1 MDSQAGILDL
11 LKIQGEQALKKSRR
25 ALIIQPGAIGDCILT
40 LPLAQFIINRLKL
53 GAVDML
59 GRADY
64 ISYFPGRT
72 CIDTIRAI
80 DSVDMHRFF
89 HPSADFHLTDR
100 DALIDAFAGYLWIV
114 TFLGRTDSDFEQ
126 NLIFTANCSQGA
138 DVITLPLLPAS
149 LGREHIADAYIRR
162 LCEASGLEFTG
173 ENIPTSSELLIRP
186 TKSDKQ
192 AGKELLQQVLYR
204 AGTGQAGID
213 TDSALIVLCP
223 GSGSVEKSWHL
234 DNFLSLAEQLKST
247 GAEPLILLGPA
258 EVERFIPHRL
268 LDISRTAPFLVDLSL
283 TQVLQVLCVADAYV
297 GNDSGITHL
306 AAAIGLDTFAL
317 FGPTDP
323 SVYRPLG
330 PNVCIIK
337 DKTSDFTSQPSEEL
351 QRKVLLKLQEICA

>member
-1 MDSQAGILDL
+1 MDQPAGILDL
-11 LKIQGEQALKKSRR
+11 LKQQGEQALKKSRR

-40 LPLAQFIINRLKL
+40 LPLAQFIIDRLKV

-64 ISYFPGRT
+64 IGYFPGRT

-89 HPSADFHLTDR
+89 CPSADFHLTDR
-100 DALIDAFAGYLWIV
+100 DALIDTFAGYLWIV
-114 TFLGRTDSDFEQ
+114 TFLGQTGSDFER
-126 NLIFTANCSQGA
+126 NLIFTANCSQSV
-138 DVITLPLLPAS
+138 DVITLPLLTAS
-149 LGREHIADAYIRR
+149 PGRDHITDFYIRR
-162 LCEASGLEFTG
+162 LCETCGLEFTD
-173 ENIPTSSELLIRP
+173 ENTPTSSELLIRP

-192 AGKELLQQVLYR
+192 AGKELLQQE
-204 AGTGQAGID
+204 GID

-223 GSGSVEKSWHL
+223 GSGSADKCWHL
-234 DNFLSLAEQLKST
+234 DNFLGLAEQLKST

-268 LDISRTAPFLVDLSL
+268 LDISRTAPFLADLSL
-283 TQVLQVLCVADAYV
+283 TQVLQALCVADAYV

-306 AAAIGLDTFAL
+306 AAAIGLETIAL

-323 SVYRPLG
+323 VAYRPIG
-330 PNVCIIK
+330 PNVSVIE
-337 DKTSDFTSQPSEEL
+337 DKSPAFSSQPSEEL

>member
-1 MDSQAGILDL
+1 MDPQAGILEL
-11 LKIQGEQALKKSRR
+11 LRQQGEQALKKSRR

-40 LPLAQFIINRLKL
+40 LPLAKFIIDHLKA

-80 DSVDMHRFF
+80 DSVDIHRFF
-89 HPSADFHLTDR
+89 YPSADFNLTSR

-114 TFLGRTDSDFEQ
+114 SFLGRTGSDFEQ

-149 LGREHIADAYIRR
+149 TGRDHITDFYIRR
-162 LCEASGLEFTG
+162 LCETCGLEFCG
-173 ENIPTSSELLIRP
+173 ENTRPSSELLITP
-186 TKSDKQ
+186 TKTDKQ
-192 AGKELLQQVLYR
+192 AGKELLR
-204 AGTGQAGID
+204 QAGIN

-223 GSGSVEKSWHL
+223 GSGSVDKCWHL
-234 DNFLSLAEQLKST
+234 DNFLSIARKLKST

-268 LDISRTAPFLVDLSL
+268 IDISRTASFLARLSL
-283 TQVLQVLCVADAYV
+283 TEVLQVLCVADAYV

-306 AAAIGLDTFAL
+306 AAAIGLHTIAL
-317 FGPTDP
+317 FGPTNP
-323 SVYRPLG
+323 AEYRPLG
-330 PNVCIIK
+330 PNVFVLE
-337 DKTSDFTSQPSEEL
+337 DKTTAFASQPSEDL
-351 QRKVLLKLQEICA
+351 QHRVLMKLREICA

>member
-1 MDSQAGILDL
+1 MDSHAGILDL
-11 LKIQGEQALKKSRR
+11 LKQQGEQALKKSRR

-40 LPLAQFIINRLKL
+40 LPLAKFIIDHLKV

-59 GRADY
+59 GRTDY

-80 DSVDMHRFF
+80 DSVALHRLFSS
-89 HPSADFHLTDR
+89 SADFHLTDR

-114 TFLGRTDSDFEQ
+114 TFLGQTGSDFEQ
-126 NLIFTANCSQGA
+126 NLIFTANCSQSV
-138 DVITLPLLPAS
+138 DVITLPLMPDS
-149 LGREHIADAYIRR
+149 PDRDHITNFYIRR
-162 LCEASGLEFTG
+162 LCETCSLESIG
-173 ENIPTSSELLIRP
+173 ENNSPPSDAFIKP

-192 AGKELLQQVLYR
+192 AGKQILQ
-204 AGTGQAGID
+204 QAGID

-223 GSGSVEKSWHL
+223 GSGSAHKCWHL
-234 DNFLSLAEQLKST
+234 DNFLSLAEKFKSA

-268 LDISRTAPFLVDLSL
+268 LDISRTASFLADLSL
-283 TQVLQVLCVADAYV
+283 TEALQVLCAADAYV

-306 AAAIGLDTFAL
+306 AASIGLDTIAL

-323 SVYRPLG
+323 DAYRPLG
-330 PNVCIIK
+330 PNVTLFE
-337 DKTSDFTSQPSEEL
+337 DKSPDFASQPSEDL
-351 QRKVLLKLQEICA
+351 QRRVLLKLHEICA

>member
-1 MDSQAGILDL
+1 MDPQAGILDL
-11 LKIQGEQALKKSRR
+11 LKQQGEQALKKARR

-40 LPLAQFIINRLKL
+40 LPLAQFIIDRLKV

-89 HPSADFHLTDR
+89 CPPADFHLADR

-114 TFLGRTDSDFEQ
+114 TFLGQTGSDFEQ
-126 NLIFTANCSQGA
+126 NLIFTANCSQSV

-149 LGREHIADAYIRR
+149 PDRNHITDFYIRR
-162 LCEASGLEFTG
+162 LCETCSLQSTG
-173 ENIPTSSELLIRP
+173 ENNSPLSDDFIKP

-192 AGKELLQQVLYR
+192 AGKELLQ
-204 AGTGQAGID
+204 QAGID

-223 GSGSVEKSWHL
+223 GSGSVDKCWHL
-234 DNFLSLAEQLKST
+234 DNFLSLAEQLKSN

-258 EVERFIPHRL
+258 EIERFIPHRL
-268 LDISRTAPFLVDLSL
+268 LDISRTAAFLADLSL
-283 TQVLQVLCVADAYV
+283 TEVLQVLCVADAYI

-306 AAAIGLDTFAL
+306 AAAIGLHTIAL

-323 SVYRPLG
+323 AAYRPLG
-330 PNVCIIK
+330 PNVCIIE
-337 DKTSDFTSQPSEEL
+337 DKSSAFASQPSEEL
-351 QRKVLLKLQEICA
+351 QQQVLIKLQEICA